1 MRVVAQR
8 VTSASVKVDGVTIG
22 RIAQGLVLFVGI
34 GRQDTADDD
43 SEQIEHNDRLTSP
56 GAHTTAAIP
65 GAARAITLASKV
77 AHLRIFPDAKGKSN
91 LSLLDVKGSALII
104 SQFTLYAD
112 CRRGRRPSFTE
123 AAGPAPAETLVEEFR
138 LALQRL
144 GVPTAAGQFGAHM
157 TVSLIND
164 GPYTILLDSDTP
176 AEFQKGFLASIYNR
190 QAQSA
195 ADVPN
200 DTAPGDD

>member
-77 AHLRIFPDAKGKSN
+77 AHLMIFPDAKGKSN
-91 LSLLDVKGSALII
+91 LSLLDVKGSA
-104 SQFTLYAD
+104 S
-112 CRRGRRPSFTE
+112 
-123 AAGPAPAETLVEEFR
+123 
-138 LALQRL
+138 
-144 GVPTAAGQFGAHM
+144 
-157 TVSLIND
+157 
-164 GPYTILLDSDTP
+164 
-176 AEFQKGFLASIYNR
+176 
-190 QAQSA
+190 
-195 ADVPN
+195 
-200 DTAPGDD
+200 